1 VPIKLLGTVQD
12 GLAVGALVQLVD
24 GSYAQM
30 NGDFMRPLS
39 TSRVEFAINAKLK
52 QASSKTAILKST
64 QPEVAP
70 VTKPVVEVK
79 RRRQVP
85 STIKWL
91 ATTTRVLS
99 CCFPPSIHLGE
110 LACRKGAAQV

>member
-1 VPIKLLGTVQD
+1 MTKLLIRLGKDGQRHAQVSLPIKLLGTVQD

-52 QASSKTAILKST
+52 QASSKTPVPDSLTAT

-70 VTKPVVEVK
+70 VPKPVVVVKK
-79 RRRQVP
+79 RRLVP
-85 STIKWL
+85 STIN
-91 ATTTRVLS
+91 
-99 CCFPPSIHLGE
+99 
-110 LACRKGAAQV
+110 

>member
-1 VPIKLLGTVQD
+1 
-12 GLAVGALVQLVD
+12 
-24 GSYAQM
+24 
-30 NGDFMRPLS
+30 MRPLS
-39 TSRVEFAINAKLK
+39 TRRVEVAINVKLK

-99 CCFPPSIHLGE
+99 CCLPPSIHLGE
-110 LACRKGAAQV
+110 LACRKGAVQV

>member
-1 VPIKLLGTVQD
+1 MTKLLIRLGKDGQRHAQVSLPIKLLGTVQD

-52 QASSKTAILKST
+52 QASSKTPVPESLAAT

-70 VTKPVVEVK
+70 VPKPVVVVKK
-79 RRRQVP
+79 RRLVP
-85 STIKWL
+85 STIN
-91 ATTTRVLS
+91 
-99 CCFPPSIHLGE
+99 
-110 LACRKGAAQV
+110 